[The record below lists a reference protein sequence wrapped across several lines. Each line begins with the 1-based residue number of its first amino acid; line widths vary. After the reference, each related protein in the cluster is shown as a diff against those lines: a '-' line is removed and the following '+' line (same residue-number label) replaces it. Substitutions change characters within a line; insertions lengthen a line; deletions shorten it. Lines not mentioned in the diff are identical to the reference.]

1 MAKINKEYV
10 LMWLTDD
17 GTQFWLGTVISNNP
31 KEVLFNE
38 ICRMMIVA
46 STYFQIAENIN
57 IRKLIK
63 TGTTSREHHFAEI
76 NGNIL
81 SIMEAHYV
89 CRSD

>member
-1 MAKINKEYV
+1 MAQVKEYSLV
-10 LMWLTDD
+10 WLADD
-17 GTQFWLGTVISNNP
+17 GTQFRLGTIISNNP

-46 STYFQIAENIN
+46 SNYFQMAENIN

-63 TGTTSREHHFAEI
+63 TGNSRREHYFAEI
-76 NGNIL
+76 NNNVL

-89 CRSD
+89 HRPN